1 MPFHENQP
9 IEQWLDREVAEP
21 VLESQLPIVDPHH
34 HLWDLR
40 TATVEPLLSFEQ
52 KVYLCE
58 EMSTEIARSG
68 HNVVQTVFAQCM
80 AFYRADGPAP
90 LRCVG
95 ETEFAHGIAAMS
107 RSGVYGSMRLCT
119 GIFSAA
125 DLRAGTDVEP
135 VLLAHMAA
143 SPNFRGIRSA
153 VPRNLDRAF
162 MDGVA
167 MLAKHGLSLDHY
179 SPDCE
184 RLNDLVQVATA
195 LPALTIIVNHLGGR
209 ANPSANA
216 DEFARWRAC
225 IDAVAACPNVVI
237 KLGGAQQRVGP
248 WEPPFHM
255 HGRPAPIGSEELC
268 ELLYAWYEHA
278 LAAFGPERCMF
289 ESNFPVDKECVSY
302 RTLWNAFKRIA
313 RKAGLSANETTQV
326 FSGTAARV
334 YRLELG
340 PTSDA
345 H

>member
-1 MPFHENQP
+1 MSILANQR
-9 IEQWLDREVAEP
+9 IEQWLDGERAES
-21 VLESQLPIVDPHH
+21 VLDPGLPIVDPHH

-40 TATVEPLLSFEQ
+40 TATIEPLLSFEQ
-52 KVYLCE
+52 QVYLCE
-58 EMSTEIARSG
+58 ELSAEIADAG

-80 AFYRADGPAP
+80 AFYRADGPEP
-90 LRCVG
+90 YRCVG

-107 RSGVYGSMRLCT
+107 RSGVYGPMRLCT

-125 DLRAGTDVEP
+125 DLRAGNDVEP

-153 VPRNLDRAF
+153 VPRNLEGAF
-162 MDGVA
+162 MDGVS

-184 RLNDLVQVATA
+184 RLHDLARLAAAQ
-195 LPALTIIVNHLGGR
+195 PDLTIIVNHLGGR
-209 ANPSANA
+209 ADPNAGA
-216 DEFARWRAC
+216 DELARWRAC

-255 HGRPAPIGSEELC
+255 HRRPAPIGSEELC
-268 ELLYAWYEHA
+268 ELVYPWYQHA
-278 LAAFGPERCMF
+278 LQAFGPARCMF

-302 RTLWNAFKRIA
+302 RTLWNTFKRIA
-313 RKAGLSANETTQV
+313 RKAALSEHETTQV
-326 FSGTAARV
+326 FSGTAAHV
-334 YRLELG
+334 YRLDLAA
-340 PTSDA
+340 PTK
-345 H
+345 